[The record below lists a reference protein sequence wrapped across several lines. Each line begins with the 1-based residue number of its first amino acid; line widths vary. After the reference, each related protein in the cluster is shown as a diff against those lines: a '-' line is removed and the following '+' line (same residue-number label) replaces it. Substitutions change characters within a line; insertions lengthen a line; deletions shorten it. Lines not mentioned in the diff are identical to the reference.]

1 MSPSKK
7 YIRDPHASLDL
18 SKAPEEER
26 VFAANPV
33 APRESHKPAPR
44 EMSDLFAAG
53 HEDYQPGGQGNSPRK
68 VGRDNVVAPKGA
80 GQQKF
85 QQSRIFAEDEPVK
98 EAKIYKTN
106 PARYNHFDIGDADQ
120 NDSFQHHDPNARNAT
135 ARGDMPG
142 RAQNPKKNHHASQ
155 WDFEDFVTP
164 EKVKQKTRDQDVV
177 HFSVGDENSQP
188 ESQHQQ
194 QIKPRKDAEAH
205 FEFQDNGTPVHRP
218 AVPKA
223 RKDANAHFDFTDE
236 PTPAPRRIIAR
247 TKAAE
252 KLYAD
257 PVFDNEEEKPLAT
270 ISHNARA
277 RKNNDSHW
285 DAADESPADSKPV
298 RGTGK
303 QQGRPGSRREN
314 DKSSFWDF

>member
-1 MSPSKK
+1 
-7 YIRDPHASLDL
+7 
-18 SKAPEEER
+18 
-26 VFAANPV
+26 
-33 APRESHKPAPR
+33 
-44 EMSDLFAAG
+44 MSDLFAAG
-53 HEDYQPGGQGNSPRK
+53 HEDYQPGAPGSSPKK

-85 QQSRIFAEDEPVK
+85 QQSRIFAEEEPTK
-98 EAKIYKTN
+98 EAHIYKTN
-106 PARYNHFDIGDADQ
+106 PARYNHFDIGDADE
-120 NDSFQHHDPNARNAT
+120 NDTFQHHDPNAKVKAI
-135 ARGDMPG
+135 RGDMPQ
-142 RAQNPKKNHHASQ
+142 RSSNQNRNQHASQ
-155 WDFEDFVTP
+155 WSFEDFVTP

-194 QIKPRKDAEAH
+194 QQQQHNKARKDAEAH

-218 AVPKA
+218 AVPKP

-236 PTPAPRRIIAR
+236 PTPAPRRMIAR

-257 PVFDNEEEKPLAT
+257 PVFDVEEERPLAT
-270 ISHNARA
+270 VSHNAR
-277 RKNNDSHW
+277 KGLGTQLDPTDDSQ
-285 DAADESPADSKPV
+285 KPHK
-298 RGTGK
+298 GNTGR
-303 QQGRPGSRREN
+303 QQARPGSRREN